1 MGYVPERIT
10 DYPQDIDD
18 CPLHIDAEKLRE
30 AVEKYYEDPIGV
42 KVALSIATFADSKGL
57 AFPSVSR
64 LSEMTGFTWQ
74 EVSKAAGRLQALGIL
89 TIQRR
94 RFKNSQH
101 SHNEYR
107 FVKKFVRKVADL
119 RSSHFLGNVLKWK
132 AKAQDVATAVVD
144 HAVKTVGG
152 KVKQMASAVSAS
164 AASGVKDA
172 SSASAA
178 SERDASNAAKPAVEP
193 VQEKPAQ
200 PVATPVEEK
209 PAQPVEDEESWPEAD
224 DPVEWDYVS
233 EKDMDRMFRV
243 FDEHPELVD
252 DPVKAAEMAGV
263 VFPDMKPAKPVSTPV
278 EETTTP
284 IQPVQTMKLET
295 NLNTLPAN
303 TESASAV
310 SSANTTPA
318 NTLSANTQPIQLDTA
333 NAPKFINGEVSSLW
347 TSQQLLHKMN
357 PDMYPAY

>member
-1 MGYVPERIT
+1 MSYVPERIT

-42 KVALSIATFADSKGL
+42 KVALAIATFADSKGL
-57 AFPSVSR
+57 AFPSVKR
-64 LSEMTGFTWQ
+64 LSDMTGFTWQ
-74 EVSKAAGRLQALGIL
+74 EVSKAVGRLQALGIL

-107 FVKKFVRKVADL
+107 FVKKFVRKVADI

-152 KVKQMASAVSAS
+152 KVKQVASVMSAS
-164 AASGVKDA
+164 AAGGVKDA
-172 SSASAA
+172 SSASTA
-178 SERDASNAAKPAVEP
+178 SVRDASNAAEPASVEP
-193 VQEKPAQ
+193 VQEKPVQ
-200 PVATPVEEK
+200 PVPAPAEPVMSA
-209 PAQPVEDEESWPEAD
+209 PAPIQEQPVEDGEPFPEAD
-224 DPVEWDYVS
+224 TPVEWDYVS
-233 EKDMDRMFRV
+233 EKDMDKMFRMF
-243 FDEHPELVD
+243 DAHPELVD
-252 DPVKAAEMAGV
+252 DPEKAAVMAGV
-263 VFPDMKPAKPVSTPV
+263 SFPDMKVSEPV
-278 EETTTP
+278 EETTAP
-284 IQPVQTMKLET
+284 IQEPVQTVKQQTSLEA
-295 NLNTLPAN
+295 LPAN
-303 TESASAV
+303 TESVSAV
-310 SSANTTPA
+310 GS
-318 NTLSANTQPIQLDTA
+318 NTQPIQLDTA

>member
-1 MGYVPERIT
+1 MSYVPERIT

-42 KVALSIATFADSKGL
+42 KVASAIATFADSKGL
-57 AFPSVSR
+57 AFPSVKR
-64 LSEMTGFTWQ
+64 LSDMTGFTWQ
-74 EVSKAAGRLQALGIL
+74 EASKAVGRLQALGIL

-119 RSSHFLGNVLKWK
+119 RSSHFLGNVQKWK

-152 KVKQMASAVSAS
+152 KVKQVASVMSAS

-172 SSASAA
+172 SSA
-178 SERDASNAAKPAVEP
+178 NAAEPASVEP
-193 VQEKPAQ
+193 VQEKP
-200 PVATPVEEK
+200 VME
-209 PAQPVEDEESWPEAD
+209 QPVEDWGSTSAFPEAD

-233 EKDMDRMFRV
+233 EKDMDKMFQV
-243 FDEHPELVD
+243 FDAHPELVD
-252 DPVKAAEMAGV
+252 DPEKAAEMAGV
-263 VFPDMKPAKPVSTPV
+263 SFPDMKVSEPV
-278 EETTTP
+278 EETTAP
-284 IQPVQTMKLET
+284 IQEPVQTVKQQTSLEA
-295 NLNTLPAN
+295 LPAN
-303 TESASAV
+303 TESVSAV
-310 SSANTTPA
+310 GS
-318 NTLSANTQPIQLDTA
+318 NTQPIQLDTA

>member
-1 MGYVPERIT
+1 MSYVPERIT

-42 KVALSIATFADSKGL
+42 KVALAIATFADSKGL

-64 LSEMTGFTWQ
+64 LSEMTGCTWQ
-74 EVSKAAGRLQALGIL
+74 EVSKAVGRLQALGVL

-101 SHNEYR
+101 CHNEYR

-152 KVKQMASAVSAS
+152 KVKQVASVMSAS

-178 SERDASNAAKPAVEP
+178 SERERNASNAAEPASVEP
-193 VQEKPAQ
+193 VQEKPVQ
-200 PVATPVEEK
+200 PVPAPAEPVISA
-209 PAQPVEDEESWPEAD
+209 PAPIQEQPVEDGEPFPEAD
-224 DPVEWDYVS
+224 TPVEWDYVS
-233 EKDMDRMFRV
+233 EKDMDKMFRV
-243 FDEHPELVD
+243 FDAHPELVD
-252 DPVKAAEMAGV
+252 DPEKAAEMAGV
-263 VFPDMKPAKPVSTPV
+263 SFPDMKVSEPV
-278 EETTTP
+278 EEPATK
-284 IQPVQTMKLET
+284 PVEPVSPVKRETSLEA
-295 NLNTLPAN
+295 LPAN
-303 TESASAV
+303 TQPTMPAPSQT
-310 SSANTTPA
+310 NIPA
-318 NTLSANTQPIQLDTA
+318 NTQE
-333 NAPKFINGEVSSLW
+333 NAPKFINGEVDARW
-347 TSQQLLHKMN
+347 RSQMMLHQVN
-357 PDMYPAY
+357 PSMYPAW

>member
-1 MGYVPERIT
+1 MSYVPERIT

-42 KVALSIATFADSKGL
+42 KVASAIATFADSKGL

-64 LSEMTGFTWQ
+64 LSEMTGCTWQ
-74 EVSKAAGRLQALGIL
+74 EVSKAVGRLQALGIL
-89 TIQRR
+89 TVQRR

-119 RSSHFLGNVLKWK
+119 RSSHFLGNVQKWK
-132 AKAQDVATAVVD
+132 AKAQDVATAVVA

-152 KVKQMASAVSAS
+152 KVKQ
-164 AASGVKDA
+164 AASGVFDV
-172 SSASAA
+172 SSA
-178 SERDASNAAKPAVEP
+178 NAAEPASVEP
-193 VQEKPAQ
+193 VQEKPVQ
-200 PVATPVEEK
+200 PVPAPAEPVMSA
-209 PAQPVEDEESWPEAD
+209 PAPIQEQPVEDGEPFPEAD
-224 DPVEWDYVS
+224 TPVEWDYVS
-233 EKDMDRMFRV
+233 EKDMDKMFRV
-243 FDEHPELVD
+243 FDAHPELVD
-252 DPVKAAEMAGV
+252 DPEKAAVMAGV
-263 VFPDMKPAKPVSTPV
+263 SFPDMKVSEPV
-278 EETTTP
+278 EETTAP
-284 IQPVQTMKLET
+284 IQEPVQTVKQQTSLEA
-295 NLNTLPAN
+295 LPAN
-303 TESASAV
+303 TESVSAV
-310 SSANTTPA
+310 GS
-318 NTLSANTQPIQLDTA
+318 NTQPIQLDTA

>member
-1 MGYVPERIT
+1 MSYVPERIT

-42 KVALSIATFADSKGL
+42 KVASAIATFADSKGL
-57 AFPSVSR
+57 AFPSVKR
-64 LSEMTGFTWQ
+64 LSDMTGFTWQ
-74 EVSKAAGRLQALGIL
+74 EVSKAVGRLQALGIL

-94 RFKNSQH
+94 RFTNSQH
-101 SHNEYR
+101 AHNEYR

-119 RSSHFLGNVLKWK
+119 RSSHFLGNVQKWK

-144 HAVKTVGG
+144 HAVKTVS
-152 KVKQMASAVSAS
+152 SAV
-164 AASGVKDA
+164 GMG
-172 SSASAA
+172 
-178 SERDASNAAKPAVEP
+178 
-193 VQEKPAQ
+193 EKPASA
-200 PVATPVEEK
+200 PASAEPVEEK
-209 PAQPVEDEESWPEAD
+209 PVQPVPAPVMSAPAPIQEQPVEDGEPFPEAD
-224 DPVEWDYVS
+224 TPVEWDYVS

-263 VFPDMKPAKPVSTPV
+263 SFPDMKVSEPV
-278 EETTTP
+278 EETTAP

-303 TESASAV
+303 TESVSAAGSNTESVSAV
-310 SSANTTPA
+310 G
-318 NTLSANTQPIQLDTA
+318 SANTQPIQLDTA

>member
-1 MGYVPERIT
+1 MSYVPERIT

-42 KVALSIATFADSKGL
+42 KVASAIATFADSKGL
-57 AFPSVSR
+57 AFPSVKR
-64 LSEMTGFTWQ
+64 LSDMTGFTWQ
-74 EVSKAAGRLQALGIL
+74 EVSKAVGRLQALGIL

-94 RFKNSQH
+94 RFTNSQH
-101 SHNEYR
+101 AHNEYR

-119 RSSHFLGNVLKWK
+119 RSSHFLGNVQKWK

-144 HAVKTVGG
+144 HAVKTVS
-152 KVKQMASAVSAS
+152 SAV
-164 AASGVKDA
+164 GMG
-172 SSASAA
+172 
-178 SERDASNAAKPAVEP
+178 
-193 VQEKPAQ
+193 EKPASA
-200 PVATPVEEK
+200 PASAEPVEEK
-209 PAQPVEDEESWPEAD
+209 PVQPVPAPVMSAPAPIQEQPVEDGEPFPEAD
-224 DPVEWDYVS
+224 TPVEWDYVS

-263 VFPDMKPAKPVSTPV
+263 SFPDMKVSEPV
-278 EETTTP
+278 EETTAP

-303 TESASAV
+303 TESVSAAGSNTESVSAAGSNTESVSAV
-310 SSANTTPA
+310 G
-318 NTLSANTQPIQLDTA
+318 SANTQPIQLDTA